1 MSARKA
7 AGGHEPVMLAEMIE
21 VLAPRDGGIYL
32 DGTFGAGG
40 YSRALL
46 ETAGCR
52 VWAIDRDPD
61 AIAGGQALAERFAG
75 RLVLI
80 EGRFGEMEQLLAE
93 RQVGPFDGLALD
105 LGVSSM
111 QIDQAER
118 GFSFQQDGPLDLR
131 MEQAG
136 PSAAEA
142 VNSLAEAELARI
154 IARYGEERR
163 ARQVARA
170 IVAAR
175 REAPITRTGQLAAI
189 VCRVVREGRDGLHPA
204 TRTFQALRIHVN
216 DELGELARG
225 LCAAERLLAPE
236 GRLAVVAFHSLEDRE
251 VKDFL
256 RRRSGASPRPS
267 RHEPLATARGPAPS
281 FELLTRKAQR
291 PSDAECAANPR
302 ARSARLRAAVRTA
315 APAWPAETTGE
326 RP

>member
-1 MSARKA
+1 MS
-7 AGGHEPVMLAEMIE
+7 GGHTPVMLNEMLE
-21 VLAPRDGGIYL
+21 VLAPRDGGIYV
-32 DGTFGAGG
+32 DGTFGGGG

-46 ETAGCR
+46 EAAGCR

-61 AIAGGQALAERFAG
+61 AIAAGQAMADHYAG

-80 EGRFGEMEQLLAE
+80 EGRFGDMERLLAE
-93 RQVGPFDGLALD
+93 HQVGPLNGLALD

-131 MEQAG
+131 MDQAG

-154 IARYGEERR
+154 ISHYGEERR
-163 ARQVARA
+163 ARHVARA

-189 VCRVVREGRDGLHPA
+189 VCRVVREARDGLHPA

-216 DELGELARG
+216 DELGELARA
-225 LCAAERLLAPE
+225 LEAAERLLAPK
-236 GRLAVVAFHSLEDRE
+236 GRLAIVAFHSLEDRA
-251 VKDFL
+251 VKAFL
-256 RRRSGASPRPS
+256 RARSGSGPRPS
-267 RHEPLATARGPAPS
+267 RHEPQAEIEGPAAS
-281 FELLTRKAQR
+281 FALITNKAQR

-315 APAWPAETTGE
+315 APAWPADTAGQ
-326 RP
+326 RA